1 MMLLA
6 KQCRRIGAAALFV
19 CFFLSFAIFA
29 SRAQFVSVKGD
40 KLYLGK
46 RQYYFVGTNY
56 WYGSLL
62 PLEKD
67 PARGITRLRRELDFL
82 KANGVTNLRLM
93 AGAEGTGPMNGV
105 T

>member
-1 MMLLA
+1 MLLA

-67 PARGITRLRRELDFL
+67 PARHKDIPRLRSDPQHLECDR
-82 KANGVTNLRLM
+82 
-93 AGAEGTGPMNGV
+93 
-105 T
+105 